1 METALENLE
10 NNKKR
15 LPLVKKA
22 FLEVKEKVLAQAEID
37 EKLSKEF
44 FFGALAYGFTDVC
57 VKSADYWIQAI

>member
-44 FFGALAYGFTDVC
+44 FFRALAYGFTDVC
-57 VKSADYWIQAI
+57 VKSAEYWIQAI